1 MPLNIKSGISITT
14 TDGFVH
20 CKSSHYTCCTTI
32 KNEEFHFSSG
42 LNVLKGDID
51 ESWVIS
57 YLLSMYSEKPKD
69 FTLHSPPEIIVE
81 DKRISLNDIS
91 GSICYIDEYYYSL
104 FKSKK
109 SVKSL
114 IEKGISS
121 TGNKMTTDEIIQS
134 FSLER
139 LDRQVQYCG
148 NEKWRS
154 MCAIGCAYS
163 KDVFCFPWIS
173 KKMGKYY
180 KEHLKKVISELCKL
194 QKIIIFPTNC
204 DESEFR

>member
-1 MPLNIKSGISITT
+1 MQTNIKNGFSITT
-14 TDGFVH
+14 YDGFVH
-20 CKSSHYTCCTTI
+20 CRSSRYTCYTAI
-32 KNEEFHFSSG
+32 NNEEFHFSPG

-51 ESWVIS
+51 ESWAIS
-57 YLLSMYSEKPKD
+57 YLLSMYSERPKD
-69 FTLHSPPEIIVE
+69 FALDSEPEIVAK
-81 DKRISLNDIS
+81 DKRIPLNELS
-91 GSICYIDEYYYSL
+91 ESVCYIDECYSL

-109 SVKSL
+109 TVLKL
-114 IEKGISS
+114 IERGIAS
-121 TGNKMTTDEIIQS
+121 TGNKMTADEIVQA

-139 LDRQVQYCG
+139 LDRRIKYCG

-180 KEHLKKVISELCKL
+180 QGHFKKAISALCKL
-194 QKIIIFPTNC
+194 QKIILFPTNC
-204 DESEFR
+204 DESDFL